1 MPVYVLPKSPKSM
14 PMPMPVCASASTM
27 PIFDLNRTSGP
38 TNPPDNPFGIHDR
51 PHSPNSGLA
60 PRLPEVGRYGGAD
73 PSLGRHNAYSP
84 NRRDA
89 GSSRRVS
96 GHECSASFEATQSLT
111 QSLAQMRALR
121 GRPVRRMPQAP
132 IAGPSSPPTGLVAPR
147 PRVRLPIPTFDI
159 APTVPL
165 PESPWT
171 GRAHTSYQPYDQD
184 ATDDPSAILT
194 EADMVDRSYT
204 YSPSYDDEGAS
215 IIQAQ
220 MSFLVAADFNPDS
233 LPVDDENY
241 PGPYGDDSFLS
252 IYNDEGYSYVPAQES
267 PILRAASPRTFLGN
281 PPRAPLSTLWFDREL
296 LTPSPMEVDVLD
308 SDGGSEVVYYR
319 TGRPEIPQVVSP
331 AINGYSSPAVQTH
344 PAEESFCPLETIK
357 EEKRIYLLLV
367 EYDADDESED
377 E

>member
-1 MPVYVLPKSPKSM
+1 MPVYVLPESPKSM
-14 PMPMPVCASASTM
+14 PMPMPVYASTM

-38 TNPPDNPFGIHDR
+38 TNPPDNPFGIHDYPR
-51 PHSPNSGLA
+51 SPNSGRP
-60 PRLPEVGRYGGAD
+60 PRLPEVGRYN
-73 PSLGRHNAYSP
+73 PYSP

-96 GHECSASFEATQSLT
+96 GHECSASFEATQSLAR
-111 QSLAQMRALR
+111 SLAQMRALR
-121 GRPVRRMPQAP
+121 SRPVGRMPLAP
-132 IAGPSSPPTGLVAPR
+132 IAGPPNPSTGLVAPR

-165 PESPWT
+165 PDSPWT
-171 GRAHTSYQPYDQD
+171 GRAHTSYQPHDEEH
-184 ATDDPSAILT
+184 ATDDPNAIPT

-215 IIQAQ
+215 IMQAQ
-220 MSFLVAADFNPDS
+220 MSFLVAADFNPDP

-252 IYNDEGYSYVPAQES
+252 IYNDEGDSYVPAHES
-267 PILRAASPRTFLGN
+267 PILRAASPRTFLGS
-281 PPRAPLSTLWFDREL
+281 PPRAPLATLWFNREL

-308 SDGGSEVVYYR
+308 SDGGSEVVCHR
-319 TGRPEIPQVVSP
+319 IGRAAIPQVVSP
-331 AINGYSSPAVQTH
+331 AINGYSSPAVQAH
-344 PAEESFCPLETIK
+344 PAEESFCPLDAMK